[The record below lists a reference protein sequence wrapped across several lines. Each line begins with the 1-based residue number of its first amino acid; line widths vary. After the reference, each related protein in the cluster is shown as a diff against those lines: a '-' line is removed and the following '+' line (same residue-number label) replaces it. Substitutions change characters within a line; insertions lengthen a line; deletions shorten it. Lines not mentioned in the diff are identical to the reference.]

1 MFSDTGISKTTFL
14 TQHRHYHTMQVNGT
28 MNGLNFCAEN
38 VKTLWEQL
46 DLLGDALV
54 LIEGQMMN

>member
-1 MFSDTGISKTTFL
+1 
-14 TQHRHYHTMQVNGT
+14 